1 MLRSIQK
8 HSRLIGLVVFLL
20 IIFSIFQYSGLRA
33 QFNLTFIKQLIQSHE
48 LAGLLLFVLLFTLGN
63 LIQIPGWIFLAAAVL
78 ALGEWLGG
86 LATYI
91 AAIIACTTTFLL
103 IRWVGGNALRQLAN
117 PLALKALKQLDAK
130 PILSMVVLRTLLQTA
145 PPLNYVL
152 AISGVKFRDYLLACM
167 LGLPLPIT
175 LYCVFFD
182 TLAKLLKIT

>member
-8 HSRLIGLVVFLL
+8 HSRLIVLVVFLL
-20 IIFSIFQYSGLRA
+20 IIFCIFQYSGLRA
-33 QFNLTFIKQLIQSHE
+33 QFNLTFIKQAIQSHE

-63 LIQIPGWIFLAAAVL
+63 LIQIPGWVFLAAAVL

-91 AAIIACTTTFLL
+91 AAVTACTTTFFL
-103 IRWVGGNALRQLAN
+103 IRWVGGNALRQLTN
-117 PLALKALKQLDAK
+117 PLALKALKQLDAR

-152 AISGVKFRDYLLACM
+152 AISGVKFRDYLLAC
-167 LGLPLPIT
+167 LFGLPLPIM